1 MPWRT
6 AMEKPPDFDGLFR
19 LLLDAAIVCVAILLF
34 CALLLEV
41 MPD

>member
-1 MPWRT
+1 
-6 AMEKPPDFDGLFR
+6 MERPPDFDGFFR

-41 MPD
+41 IPES